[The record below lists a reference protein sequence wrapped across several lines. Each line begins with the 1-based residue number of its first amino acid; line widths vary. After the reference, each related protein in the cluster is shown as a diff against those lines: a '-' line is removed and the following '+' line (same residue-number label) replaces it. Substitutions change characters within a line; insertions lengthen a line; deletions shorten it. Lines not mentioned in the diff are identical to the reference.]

1 MDVATKKYVDD
12 SIPTVPTKTSDL
24 TNDSGFITSSDL
36 PGLADANNNG
46 LMSST
51 QYSRVAQLTDAYIN
65 NLIDAK
71 IDAAIAGG
79 Y

>member
-1 MDVATKKYVDD
+1 MSVAT
-12 SIPTVPTKTSDL
+12 ST
-24 TNDSGFITSSDL
+24 
-36 PGLADANNNG
+36 NNG

-51 QYSRVAQLTDAYIN
+51 QYSRVAQLTDTYIN

>member
-12 SIPTVPTKTSDL
+12 NVVTYS
-24 TNDSGFITSSDL
+24 
-36 PGLADANNNG
+36 LADSTNNG

>member
-12 SIPTVPTKTSDL
+12 NIVTYS
-24 TNDSGFITSSDL
+24 
-36 PGLADANNNG
+36 LADANNNG